1 MVFELLFGRFQA
13 IVILSILLSFICG
26 CGLLPR
32 YEYEEAKSLV
42 PSVREYA
49 LSTLQDLSGEERNF
63 INQTEPSIGHS
74 NYMIYYYWWKNKEG
88 KTLFCV
94 ESTSPSTG
102 LEPMVA
108 YRVNS
113 KRL

>member
-1 MVFELLFGRFQA
+1 MGLGRLFGKLQA
-13 IVILSILLSFICG
+13 IVVVSILFSFICG

-49 LSTLQDLSGEERNF
+49 LSTLQDLSEEERNF
-63 INQTEPSIGHS
+63 INQTEPSIGHA
-74 NYMIYYYWWKNKEG
+74 NYVTYYYWWKNKEG
-88 KTLFCV
+88 RTLFWV
-94 ESTSPSTG
+94 ESSRPSTG
-102 LEPMVA
+102 LEPMRA

-113 KRL
+113 K